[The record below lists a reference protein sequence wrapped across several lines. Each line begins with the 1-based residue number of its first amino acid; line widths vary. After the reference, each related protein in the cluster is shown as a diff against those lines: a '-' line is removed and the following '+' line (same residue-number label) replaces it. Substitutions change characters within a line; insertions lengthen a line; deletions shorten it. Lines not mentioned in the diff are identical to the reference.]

1 MALTL
6 PGCPDGWLNMIPPAY
21 TMDRNYVQVL
31 DNFYILSYI
40 VHYYTQ
46 LEYIYIY
53 NAYISLFTHT
63 YIYINTY
70 NYI

>member
-53 NAYISLFTHT
+53 IML
-63 YIYINTY
+63 I
-70 NYI
+70 